1 MTRGWSLAVLVLT
14 MGCGQVVAEEARGDA
29 LVASGEWAA
38 AHDALQAAGHE
49 PRVLAKRADAALQA
63 GRWLAAASDWTR
75 LGVRDSTRRGEAA
88 AGLARTAAAAA
99 ATGDR
104 IAMASALRALT
115 RLAPEW
121 PVGRLAL
128 GLNLEEFPAGE
139 DVIDLAPVVLAAVPS
154 QERAM
159 AALLAW
165 GRAEQEAG
173 RCDRAAALYGSIE
186 RRSQDSL
193 GTVAATDHARCL
205 LASGLLALEAGDT
218 VTAELDLGAAVRRD
232 AAGAAGR
239 RALIGLGDVHHL
251 RGEVAAAQLAW
262 RTAAGTGGTTD
273 SLTILALERLRSSEV
288 VDSTNEA
295 GIP

>member
-1 MTRGWSLAVLVLT
+1 MMVLT
-14 MGCGQVVAEEARGDA
+14 LGCTEVVAEEARGDA
-29 LVASGEWAA
+29 LVAAGDWAS

-49 PRVLAKRADAALQA
+49 PRVLAKRADAAFQA
-63 GRWLAAASDWTR
+63 GRWLAAAADWTR

-128 GLNLEEFPAGE
+128 GLQLEEFPAGE

-154 QERAM
+154 QERSI

-173 RCDRAAALYGSIE
+173 HCDRAAALYGSLE
-186 RRSQDSL
+186 RRSLDSL

-205 LASGLLALEAGDT
+205 LASGLLALEAADT
-218 VTAELDLGAAVRRD
+218 AGAERDLAAAIRRD
-232 AAGAAGR
+232 ATGSVGR
-239 RALIGLGDVHHL
+239 RALIGLGDVHLL
-251 RGEVAAAQLAW
+251 RGELAAAQLAW
-262 RTAAGTGGTTD
+262 RTAAGTGGTSD

-288 VDSTNEA
+288 ADSTDEA